1 VAAMERCFNGGLGE
15 AFAHTEGLTRI
26 VRYETAIDRTF
37 KSSLHELKA
46 LQNARF
52 ELGSFA
58 PSEVVSLEPPPAAE
72 AEPTPA
78 PAAEPPQPAAQTAIS
93 AKLASLRQPQPAAVQ
108 APEIPAAVPETLAPG
123 HREHPKSA
131 GKESGDPV
139 QQAA

>member
-46 LQNARF
+46 LQEARF

-58 PSEVVSLEPPPAAE
+58 PSDVVSIEPPAPGPE
-72 AEPTPA
+72 PA
-78 PAAEPPQPAAQTAIS
+78 PAPGPGTVPPEQPQSAEQPQVVEIGFASQQTSCAPPASTEKHFQGHTPAASQ
-93 AKLASLRQPQPAAVQ
+93 ASDTRERAA
-108 APEIPAAVPETLAPG
+108 
-123 HREHPKSA
+123 
-131 GKESGDPV
+131 
-139 QQAA
+139 